1 MRVLFALLFS
11 LSAICQ
17 TSPVDDPV
25 YPQFEFGQL
34 APFQVGKLVSDIPVQ
49 FKPVEIN
56 LKNALKINRY
66 ELSHLGYKF
75 PIFVQFAETII
86 LDLFVRLPSYL
97 LHDFFIN
104 LLLIITE
111 CSKNISS
118 KIRLRFTLWTT
129 NEVKRVYSGGCTISC
144 FPIFYTEINNS
155 ENRPADYRS
164 LYQLLNESLVM
175 D

>member
-17 TSPVDDPV
+17 TLPADDPI
-25 YPQFEFGQL
+25 YPQFKFGQL
-34 APFQVGKLVSDIPVQ
+34 APFQVGKLVADIPAQ
-49 FKPVEIN
+49 YKPTEIN

-66 ELSHLGYKF
+66 ELTHLGYKF
-75 PIFVQFAETII
+75 PIFVQFDETII

-97 LHDFFIN
+97 LHDFFHQS
-104 LLLIITE
+104 LIDNYGVQQDYILKDSTAVY
-111 CSKNISS
+111 
-118 KIRLRFTLWTT
+118 TWTT
-129 NEVKRVYSGGCTISC
+129 NEVKRIYSGGCTISC